1 MHSPNTR
8 DFESLRS
15 ALWLCVDLF
24 DDWIDAAPRGSHL
37 KITLQDVRWALMDQ
51 LSVVRRLEADAELG
65 EFRERQAIKQK
76 PA

>member
-37 KITLQDVRWALMDQ
+37 KINCRMCD
-51 LSVVRRLEADAELG
+51 G
-65 EFRERQAIKQK
+65 
-76 PA
+76 P